1 MAIDSIK
8 QQLEINAAVAARSKA
23 LEAET
28 AELSKQLG
36 IARQLQAAFEDVKAP
51 DIPGDELDDLNE
63 ALTEAADNAA
73 EFGSTATSKFDAVA
87 DSIDGNVRHVR
98 SWREGLAGIVKD
110 FPLMGAAAAGALD
123 GIVSGFQL
131 SLNMARSLIGFLGSV
146 GKGFFNVGKSILA
159 IPFRIMNG
167 LVEMAKAGGG
177 GTELMQAFEN
187 VRKEFGSFKEATSR
201 DVIKSARDMRGELSN
216 TGLSVYR
223 VFGQLHERLEFFM
236 ELAKSMG
243 AVFSVMSTNIAKN
256 VEPIAAFQKGLGI
269 ANEEMKSFG
278 EAAIREGK
286 PIQDVLLETA
296 NLSLQL
302 GSQFGLSQKLIA
314 KDMAKMVKD
323 VAHFG
328 NMTRQKMAEAAVFT
342 RKLGL
347 EIEHLGGILDK
358 YDNFETAAEGVAQF
372 ARSFGVNLD
381 VFALTQAEDG
391 ASRLDMMRKAFFE
404 AGQDASKFSRVQL
417 KMLAEASG
425 LADASAAK
433 LAFSQA
439 NVGESLGEIEK
450 GADKA
455 TKKQLTQE
463 EAMKKLADSIER
475 LVRSGESFPGGFFAH
490 FFKGFEIGLKRTRD
504 FWGLMRNIRMSLRTT
519 LMEGMKLGRELPQI
533 FPAVKDLFGGLR
545 EAFEPKRFR
554 QAFGGMRVAI
564 VGFFKDLDV
573 GKAPEEAVRTM
584 LDKFTS
590 SFTEF
595 FGGQAGPMKRVA
607 DAMFRIG
614 MTVARA
620 FAAVV
625 PVVMKKLAES
635 ITALAKFLT
644 DPKAFFDAM
653 KRAGDVTK
661 GPKQAFIAALG
672 EAWKAI
678 AGAWPALRDSI
689 VELFTV
695 VKKKLE
701 PWFKAHGPTIIKGA
715 LIFMFGPA
723 VLGGILKGV
732 AVSVITLLTKHLGG
746 ALLGGTS
753 GVVKRVGPKL
763 GMSLGGLMKFLVPAA
778 LFAGA
783 AMGINKGLT
792 KYGDDLKKSFLVKF
806 GPGSEVSAKAG
817 AAGAGIFESLTLGL
831 LPDNAY
837 EFVGEKLGELTQAV
851 LEATKEHFGP
861 GFGETLKNFVGGSI
875 EIGGAIGGMLGAALK
890 GDSDAFSKEFS
901 KFTSELPMWIIRG
914 IGLSLASSGYLSSW
928 AANTVATITIGIS
941 KAFRQLLSKGDAI
954 PGLKLL
960 TKPIIENIEL
970 MEKTLNTFVK
980 GMRGF
985 AGFLFGGKSMEQA
998 NKDSGL
1004 TDASVE
1010 LKRYLKAKFFPELD
1024 TVTEKFAQVWK
1035 NVQGI
1040 WGSAWAWFS
1049 TVVINPIRNRFEML
1063 RDQVAQVFHEIWDK
1077 LVGSFEAGKAKVGKA
1092 FKMIAQALFEPF
1104 LKIVEK
1110 LDGVMN
1116 LGMKNTIASI
1126 RNSWQVSSPSRVMVK
1141 LGQNVVAGFEQGIQT
1156 MPDALTKHADV
1167 MVERVSDVGVAS
1179 NQLRARLEANR
1190 AKAIELRAEM
1200 QKIQS
1205 GLGSDGT
1212 LTVKRPDHTIVINF
1226 KAVMEA
1232 GRLERTLIDRPG
1244 TEIVTAARPYG

>member
-1 MAIDSIK
+1 MAVDNLK
-8 QQLEINAAVAARSKA
+8 VQLELNAAIAARSKA
-23 LEAET
+23 LQAET
-28 AELSKQLG
+28 DELQTQLG
-36 IARQLQAAFEDVKAP
+36 IAKQLQAAFADVKAP
-51 DIPGDELDDLNE
+51 AIPGDELDELNE
-63 ALTEAADNAA
+63 ALTEASENAA
-73 EFGSTATSKFDAVA
+73 EFGSTATDRFGAVA
-87 DSIDGNVRHVR
+87 DSIDKNVRHVT
-98 SWREGLAGIVKD
+98 SWREGLKSIVKD
-110 FPLMGAAAAGALD
+110 FPVLGAAAAGALD
-123 GIVSGFQL
+123 GIVTGFQL
-131 SLNMARSLIGFLGSV
+131 SLNMAKSLVGFLSSV
-146 GKGFFNVGKSILA
+146 TKGFFNVGKSILA
-159 IPFRIMNG
+159 IPFRIMDG
-167 LVEMAKAGGG
+167 LVEMAKSGGG
-177 GTELMQAFEN
+177 GTELIQAFEN

-201 DVIKSARDMRGELSN
+201 DVIKSAKDMRGELSN

-243 AVFSVMSTNIAKN
+243 AVFGVMSENIAKN
-256 VEPIAAFQKGLGI
+256 IEPIGAFQKGLGI
-269 ANEEMKSFG
+269 ANEEMRSFG

-286 PIQDVLLETA
+286 PLQEVLLETA

-302 GSQFGLSQKLIA
+302 GKQFGLSQKLIA
-314 KDMAKMVKD
+314 KDISKMVKD

-439 NVGESLGEIEK
+439 NVGASLGDIEK

-455 TKKQLTQE
+455 TKKQMTQE
-463 EAMKKLADSIER
+463 EAMSKLADSIER
-475 LVRSGESFPGGFFAH
+475 LVRSGEFFQGGFFAH
-490 FFKGFEIGLKRTRD
+490 FFKGFEMGLKRTRD

-519 LMEGMKLGRELPQI
+519 LMEGMKLGRELPEI

-545 EAFEPKRFR
+545 EAFEPKRFK

-573 GKAPEEAVRTM
+573 GKAPEEAVKNM
-584 LDKFTS
+584 FEKFTS

-595 FGGQAGPMKRVA
+595 FGGQAGPMKRVG

-635 ITALAKFLT
+635 ISMLAKLLT

-653 KRAGDVTK
+653 KKAGDVTK
-661 GPKQAFIAALG
+661 GPKEAFIAALG

-678 AGAWPALRDSI
+678 AGAWPALWKSI

-701 PWFKAHGPTIIKGA
+701 PWFKEHGPTVVKGA
-715 LIFMFGPA
+715 LLFMFGPA
-723 VLGGILKGV
+723 VLGGVLKGL
-732 AVSVITLLTKHLGG
+732 AVGIIAVFTKHIGS
-746 ALLGGTS
+746 AMLGGTTAA
-753 GVVKRVGPKL
+753 VKKVGPKVGL
-763 GMSLGGLMKFLVPAA
+763 TMGGLLKFLVPAA
-778 LFAGA
+778 LFAGLTV
-783 AMGINKGLT
+783 GINKGLD
-792 KYGDDLKKSFLVKF
+792 KYGEDLKKSFLAKF
-806 GPGSEVSAKAG
+806 GPGSDVSAKAG
-817 AAGAGIFESLTLGL
+817 AAGAGVFEALTLGL
-831 LPDNAY
+831 LPPDAY
-837 EFVGEKLGELTQAV
+837 QFVGEKLGELTQAI
-851 LEATKEHFGP
+851 LEGVKQQFGP
-861 GFGETLKNFVGGSI
+861 GFGDTLKNFVGDSIDIAGS
-875 EIGGAIGGMLGAALK
+875 IGGMLGAALK
-890 GDSDAFSKEFS
+890 GDSDAFSKEFG

-914 IGLSLASSGYLSSW
+914 IGLSLKSAGFLSAW
-928 AANTVATITIGIS
+928 AIETVSTIVLGIS
-941 KAFRQLLSKGDAI
+941 KAFRDLLKKGDAI
-954 PGLKLL
+954 PGLKHL
-960 TKPIIENIEL
+960 TKPFIDTLEL
-970 MEKTLNTFVK
+970 MEKAINVFSK
-980 GMRGF
+980 GFKGF

-1004 TDASVE
+1004 TDAATD
-1010 LKRYLKAKFFPELD
+1010 LKRYLKARMFPELD
-1024 TVTEKFAQVWK
+1024 SISEKMTQVWNNVK
-1035 NVQGI
+1035 NV
-1040 WGSAWAWFS
+1040 WGAAKEWFMG
-1049 TVVINPIRNRFEML
+1049 VVVNPIRNRFEML

-1077 LVGSFEAGKAKVGKA
+1077 LVGSFEAGKVKVGKA
-1092 FKMIAQALFEPF
+1092 FKLIAQALFEPF

-1126 RNSWQVSSPSRVMVK
+1126 RNAWQVQSPSHVMVE
-1141 LGQNVVAGFEQGIQT
+1141 LGQDVVAGFEKGVQT
-1156 MPDALTKHADV
+1156 MPDALTKHADT
-1167 MVERVSDVGVAS
+1167 MVERVNDVGVAS
-1179 NQLRARLEANR
+1179 NRLRARLEENK

-1200 QKIQS
+1200 QRVRT

-1212 LTVKRPDHTIVINF
+1212 LTVKRPDHTITVNF

-1232 GRLERTLIDRPG
+1232 GNVERALIDR
-1244 TEIVTAARPYG
+1244 TDTQIVTAARPYG